1 MKKRKYI
8 IKTITYSNTPLP
20 ADAANLLDGLFTGRA
35 VHLFYGPTST
45 HKLVEVHAISPT
57 HARVMQVDGES
68 SRPLP
73 NWALLDLSKV
83 RSATLS
89 TTPSEAPRPG
99 YKMGDKSLSPNIIA
113 EIDTRP

>member
-1 MKKRKYI
+1 
-8 IKTITYSNTPLP
+8 
-20 ADAANLLDGLFTGRA
+20 
-35 VHLFYGPTST
+35 
-45 HKLVEVHAISPT
+45 
-57 HARVMQVDGES
+57 MQVDGES

-83 RSATLS
+83 QSAALTDI
-89 TTPSEAPRPG
+89 PSEAPRPG